1 MMPSSSDYQDFLNHL
16 TNNAIASIK
25 QAGVIARSYGSAY
38 IGTEHLLLGLLAQNS
53 SMGAKI
59 LESAGV
65 TLEKAR
71 LAFSLTPKTVTVSN
85 IGEKGLS
92 ETAKLTLKMAADIA
106 QDYNQEYC
114 GTEHILYSILTQ
126 KNARATVLLR
136 DMNIDIDTLLIELE
150 QFLNRQQFDNNN
162 EDIGAHRRTNHKAH
176 KTALDFFGN
185 DLTAQANAG
194 KLDPVVGRE
203 AQIKRLVTIL
213 NRRTK
218 NNPVLIGEPGVGKTA
233 IVEGLAQ
240 RIVSEDVP
248 DSLLDKKI
256 IMLDLAGMIAG
267 TKYRGEFEERLKR
280 VLSELENDDK
290 IIIFIDELHLIVG
303 AGAAEGAMDAGNMLK
318 PALARG
324 TIRVIGATTTAEYTK
339 HIEKD
344 AALERRFQPIQV
356 PETTQPETLAILKG
370 LRKHYEDFHGVS
382 IDDAVLEDIVNLAK
396 RYINDRFMP
405 DKAID
410 LLDETAAGIRV
421 EKTRTSPEV
430 RKLQKELK
438 IVNNHIDD
446 AVDNE
451 DYERAARYK
460 TRASQI
466 NEQLEKLRVSK
477 KIHKTLIVT
486 SDDVAAVISRMTGVP
501 VTKVIHAEAKYL
513 LNLEHKLSKQL
524 IGQQE
529 AVEAVSKAI
538 RRNRSGVGSEKRPIG
553 SFVFLGPTGVGKT
566 ELARILAKEFFGSD
580 EALVKIDMSEFGE
593 HHNVSRLV
601 GAPAGYIGYDEGG
614 QLTDKVRR
622 QPYSLVLFDEIEKAH
637 PDVFN
642 MLLQILEDG
651 TASALTLT
659 VCTAS
664 AQVAK
669 PNIVMI
675 VSDDFGYGD
684 MGAYGGGD
692 NRGAATPNLDRIAA
706 EGMQFL
712 SSRPALLHPGTRG
725 DDHGTHSEPERH
737 AHGRLPRS
745 GRRATRRGVDAGLC
759 SEARRLLHV
768 LHRQVAPGRGR
779 LRASQCAGL
788 RRDALRRPLP
798 SEHLDLRRPGLVSGH
813 GPGIA
818 RHVQPGHQGR
828 AIGQGR
834 RAGAR
839 GLQNQR
845 GVCQHAGQGRRRHPV
860 L

>member
-1 MMPSSSDYQDFLNHL
+1 MPNSPDYQEFLNHL

-25 QAGVIARSYGSAY
+25 QAGAIARSLGSAY

-65 TLEKAR
+65 TLDKAR
-71 LAFSLTPKTVTVSN
+71 LAFSLTPKAVTVSN

-92 ETAKLTLKMAADIA
+92 ETAKLTLRMAADIA
-106 QDYNQEYC
+106 QDYNQDFC

-126 KNARATVLLR
+126 KNARATVLLK
-136 DMNIDIDTLLIELE
+136 DMNIDVDTLLIELE
-150 QFLNRQQFDNNN
+150 QFLNRQQF
-162 EDIGAHRRTNHKAH
+162 EHVGEEVGHRRTSHKAH

-185 DLTAQANAG
+185 DLTAQARAG
-194 KLDPVVGRE
+194 KLDPLVGRE
-203 AQIKRLVTIL
+203 AQIKRLITIL

-267 TKYRGEFEERLKR
+267 TKYRGEFEERLKK

-290 IIIFIDELHLIVG
+290 IIVFIDELHLIVG
-303 AGAAEGAMDAGNMLK
+303 AGAAEGAMDAGNILK

-324 TIRVIGATTTAEYTK
+324 SIRVIGATTTTEYTK

-382 IDDAVLEDIVNLAK
+382 IADPVLEDIVNLAK
-396 RYINDRFMP
+396 RYVNDRFMP

-421 EKTRTSPEV
+421 EKTKSSPEV

-438 IVNNHIDD
+438 VVNIHIDE
-446 AVDNE
+446 AVDDE

-466 NEQLEKLRVSK
+466 NDQLEKLKVS
-477 KIHKTLIVT
+477 HKSSKSLTVT

-501 VTKVIHAEAKYL
+501 ATKVIHAEAKYL
-513 LNLEHKLSKQL
+513 LNLEHKLGKQV
-524 IGQQE
+524 IGQHE
-529 AVEAVSKAI
+529 AVEAVAKAI
-538 RRNRSGVGSEKRPIG
+538 RRNRSGVGSENRPIG
-553 SFVFLGPTGVGKT
+553 SFIFLGPTGVGKT
-566 ELARILAKEFFGSD
+566 ELARVLAKEFFGSN

-601 GAPAGYIGYDEGG
+601 GAPAGYVGYDEGG
-614 QLTDKVRR
+614 QLTDKVRH

-651 TASALTLT
+651 YLTDSKGRRIDFTNTIVIMTSNIGAEKLQKESNFGFRKNRTSEANSLEALHEVNKEKVLDELKK
-659 VCTAS
+659 S
-664 AQVAK
+664 MR
-669 PNIVMI
+669 PELL
-675 VSDDFGYGD
+675 
-684 MGAYGGGD
+684 
-692 NRGAATPNLDRIAA
+692 NRLDRVIV
-706 EGMQFL
+706 FRSL
-712 SSRPALLHPGTRG
+712 SKKDIFKIIDLQADMLRLRIQKHKLGLDLTAGAKQYLLEHGYDAHNGVRPL
-725 DDHGTHSEPERH
+725 
-737 AHGRLPRS
+737 
-745 GRRATRRGVDAGLC
+745 
-759 SEARRLLHV
+759 RRLIQDTIEDQIALKMLDGQYSAGDIIQVGLKNGELNYRV
-768 LHRQVAPGRGR
+768 L
-779 LRASQCAGL
+779 
-788 RRDALRRPLP
+788 
-798 SEHLDLRRPGLVSGH
+798 SETAVH
-813 GPGIA
+813 
-818 RHVQPGHQGR
+818 
-828 AIGQGR
+828 
-834 RAGAR
+834 
-839 GLQNQR
+839 
-845 GVCQHAGQGRRRHPV
+845 
-860 L
+860 